1 MRSSRPGLMAL
12 AAALALVI
20 AAAGCG
26 SSSSIPDSKLIS
38 ELELKKT
45 ARGYEIGG
53 DPFCTV
59 EQLLN
64 TSDEVSNAA
73 DQASAARFVIP
84 GPDGRVGVLAQRPF
98 APDCTRKAKRKLKQL
113 ERRSG

>member
-1 MRSSRPGLMAL
+1 MRFPRPGLMAL
-12 AAALALVI
+12 AAALALVV

-26 SSSSIPDSKLIS
+26 SSSQVPDSKLIS
-38 ELELKKT
+38 ELKLKKT

-64 TSDEVSNAA
+64 TSDEVSSAN
-73 DQASAARFVIP
+73 DQASAAHFVIP
-84 GPDGRVGVLAQRPF
+84 SPDGKVGVLAQRPF
-98 APDCTRKAKRKLKQL
+98 APDCTQKAKRKLKQL
-113 ERRSG
+113 ERRFG